1 MIYVFFKRQ
10 EKHILE
16 KNIPAFQALLP
27 YKPKT
32 LGICLNSGKNEKK
45 ANYKIK

>member
-1 MIYVFFKRQ
+1 MTRKTHPR
-10 EKHILE
+10 K